1 MLLPGPTQTHVAVG
15 NINLDIT
22 LRLPRLP
29 RPEEN
34 LRATEFWVSLGGAA
48 TNYAIA
54 VARLGHRVHLVARAG
69 VEAERLGFLK
79 ELAEIGVD
87 LTYLELTREPMGVVV
102 VLLTGRGV
110 EAKRTMVTMRGAN
123 EGLRGS
129 MVPSDVGDVV
139 HFGSTA
145 SQVIKEAPI
154 SQGRLYTY
162 DPGGEVFRDPEG
174 VTGILKEVD
183 LVFLNSMEL
192 EALTG
197 TENPESA
204 SSLVAGKLKFVIV
217 KLGGGGAVAVD
228 SSGVS
233 CKAPA
238 PPIGEP
244 VDVTGAGDAFDAAFN
259 IWYYGTGDLEYSLR
273 IGVAAGAAKTLRRG
287 SSSMPTIEEV
297 RSVLDKMPG

>member
-1 MLLPGPTQTHVAVG
+1 MFLPGPTQTHVAVG

-29 RPEEN
+29 KPEEN

-69 VEAERLGFLK
+69 VEAERLGFLE

-129 MVPSDVGDVV
+129 MVPSDVGDIV
-139 HFGSTA
+139 HFGSA
-145 SQVIKEAPI
+145 APQVIKEAPI

-174 VTGILKEVD
+174 VAGILKEVD
-183 LVFLNSMEL
+183 LVFLNSREL

-204 SSLVAGKLKFVIV
+204 SSLVAGKLKLVIV

-233 CKAPA
+233 CKALA

-273 IGVAAGAAKTLRRG
+273 VGVAAGAAKTLRRG